1 MERNYHYLG
10 SNVNKLKHY
19 YLSQRSKSW
28 IEAEILCLSNGM
40 RLTTIESNA
49 EFSYLEDIA
58 DKHFSETKFYI
69 NRSIG
74 SQVDECIAFMKNKIT
89 NATVDVVEDC
99 VNTKSKFL
107 CEKVSHTI
115 TDSM

>member
-1 MERNYHYLG
+1 M
-10 SNVNKLKHY
+10 NKLKHY

-28 IEAEILCLSNGM
+28 TEAEILCLSNGM

-49 EFSYLEDIA
+49 EFSYLEDVA
-58 DKHFSETKFYI
+58 DKHFSETKVYI

-74 SQVDECIAFMKNKIT
+74 NQIAFMKNKIA

-107 CEKVSHTI
+107 CEIVSHI
-115 TDSM
+115 VTDDEGVHL